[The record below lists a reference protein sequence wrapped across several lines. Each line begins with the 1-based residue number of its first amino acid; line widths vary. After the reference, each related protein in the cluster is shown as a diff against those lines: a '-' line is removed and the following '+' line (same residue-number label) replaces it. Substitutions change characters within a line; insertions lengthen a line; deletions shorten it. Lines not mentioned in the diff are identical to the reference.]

1 MENNFSLKMYLET
14 YKKEIEE
21 LKRKAEENGIVFD
34 LDERI
39 SRLEAEIKAA
49 ESKINSMEGMT
60 TKEFEQ
66 KSKPYMELIKNN
78 EKEIAAR
85 KLEKEDRK
93 KNPEKDINLVKKNL
107 VKKAKEAAENAVN
120 EAVEKA
126 EKDFEAEKIVLKNE
140 LKGLK
145 QERKDLKEELKNIN
159 EEEALE
165 AKKVLEAK
173 DFGKKR
179 MVKVKDSKYKEFL
192 SNKIKAL
199 EVEIKNF
206 NSTKVKAKEE
216 ETEQRKLFIEDER
229 RKFLKNLG
237 KVDRNE
243 ELIPMAVDIAEQK
256 RIEKQKREER
266 KQQPAR
272 PEQEPVKVEQ
282 ENAKP
287 EQEPAKV
294 EQENE
299 KPEQEPAKVEQEDTK
314 TEQEKDENAE
324 DILGVYDSSD
334 VTGEL
339 PDDIEITLG
348 RKGSIVYDGEK
359 YRIPRKA
366 LRNVDDLGWKD
377 MFELIKKTGMIIEN
391 EKLLNEVLKI
401 ESVDYAVING
411 ICNAKKMENGDKAII
426 LNNYFKDCFKSLN
439 GKDGINLCN
448 VNYNLNDLS
457 KTSLMTLMSKYAFVQ
472 RAERAE
478 KFNVGHR
485 IGKFEPKPT
494 LFAKLIGRIRG
505 ENLKELA
512 ENNKSRT
519 DNENVAKNKAKT
531 NSFLKGLEVEKTTGF
546 RKDNGEVELDS
557 AQSPETRSGS
567 ETEQTDEGR

>member
-1 MENNFSLKMYLET
+1 MENNFSLKMYLEG
-14 YKKEIEE
+14 YENVVKKANDLVAVDLDGRKKE
-21 LKRKAEENGIVFD
+21 
-34 LDERI
+34 
-39 SRLEAEIKAA
+39 LESQIKEA
-49 ESKINSMEGMT
+49 ESKVNSMTGMT
-60 TKEFEQ
+60 SKQFQQ
-66 KSKPYMELIKNN
+66 KSKLYIELMKSNQEEINRINDEKIK
-78 EKEIAAR
+78 R
-85 KLEKEDRK
+85 V
-93 KNPEKDINLVKKNL
+93 KNPERQQEAEELEEAKKRIIES
-107 VKKAKEAAENAVN
+107 AKEAANKAELVISDKINSIEKPLNDVKR
-120 EAVEKA
+120 EKA
-126 EKDFEAEKIVLKNE
+126 ELEKQL
-140 LKGLK
+140 
-145 QERKDLKEELKNIN
+145 KDLEDQEK
-159 EEEALE
+159 ADPRR
-165 AKKVLEAK
+165 AK
-173 DFGKKR
+173 D
-179 MVKVKDSKYKEFL
+179 VKYKEFL
-192 SNKIKAL
+192 KEKIKPL
-199 EVEIKNF
+199 DEKIKDMEPGIKKELKSL
-206 NSTKVKAKEE
+206 NSKESLNAIKEE
-216 ETEQRKLFIEDER
+216 LR
-229 RKFLKNLG
+229 RFLLNTG
-237 KVDRNE
+237 KIDRNE
-243 ELIPMAVDIAEQK
+243 PLIPMADDIAKQNKEEKQRKEERSERKYNKAWIEAIKENRARDEQK
-256 RIEKQKREER
+256 AAEI
-266 KQQPAR
+266 
-272 PEQEPVKVEQ
+272 EQEK
-282 ENAKP
+282 AKP
-287 EQEPAKV
+287 EQEPV
-294 EQENE
+294 
-299 KPEQEPAKVEQEDTK
+299 KVEQEDTK